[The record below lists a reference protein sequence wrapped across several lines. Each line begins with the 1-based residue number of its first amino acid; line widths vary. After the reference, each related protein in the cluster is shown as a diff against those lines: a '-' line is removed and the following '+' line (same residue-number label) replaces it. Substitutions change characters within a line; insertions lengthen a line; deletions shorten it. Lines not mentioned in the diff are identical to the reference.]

1 MSTATIEH
9 TVERHAAKWGYRAAD
24 FWEKGYAVARGVFSR
39 DEMREIKAATDR
51 IKALGM
57 KHGANHRQG
66 NLCFWVEQDPN
77 IGTNVRGMQ
86 WGSYL
91 EPVLEQMRRDP
102 RMLEIL
108 KPLIGDNLRQII
120 NQLHWKTPGSR
131 TAIDFH
137 ADRRNRRPAE
147 DFRDLENSYVQT
159 ALSVDPMTPENGAL
173 MVVPGSHRKAFKKDV
188 LNGGNFS
195 TDESF
200 NNLKVLGYETK
211 DLLPLYAEPGD
222 VVLWHVDTVH
232 GSGLNK
238 SPTMDRCIYING
250 YVKAQNCM
258 RGHWAFIQGQ
268 GVPLPPVDVPVLV
281 QHEPIFDDLAPRTEA
296 PAKKLY
302 D

>member
-1 MSTATIEH
+1 MSTATLEQD
-9 TVERHAAKWGYRAAD
+9 VERGAKKWGYNAAD
-24 FWEKGYAVARGVFSR
+24 FWEKGYAVARGVFSP
-39 DEMREIKAATDR
+39 DEMREIKSATDR
-51 IKALGM
+51 VKAVGM
-57 KHGANHRQG
+57 KHGATHRQG

-77 IGTNVRGMQ
+77 IGMNVRGMQ
-86 WGSYL
+86 WSSYL
-91 EPVLEQMRRDP
+91 EPVLDAMRKDP
-102 RMLEIL
+102 RMLAIL

-120 NQLHWKTPGSR
+120 NQIHWKTPGSR

-137 ADRRNRRPAE
+137 ADRRNRLPAE
-147 DFRDLENSYVQT
+147 AFRDVANSYVQT

-173 MVVPGSHRKAFKKDV
+173 MVVPYSHRKAHVVDV
-188 LNGGNFS
+188 LKGVNFS
-195 TDESF
+195 KDESF

-211 DLLPLYAEPGD
+211 DLLPIYCEPGD

-238 SPTMDRCIYING
+238 SQTMDRCIYING

-268 GVPLPPVDVPVLV
+268 PVPLPPIDVPVLV
-281 QHEPIFDDLAPRTEA
+281 QHEAIFDDLAPRTDG
-296 PAKKLY
+296 AKKMY